1 MANASRAWQIT
12 EGELTVVDQFRRS
25 QRTSVLTIMFTDMKG
40 FTQTTEQK
48 GDDYSLKLRKL
59 HDDLLTE
66 TIEEGGAGKIVKHI
80 GDSVMA
86 VFSEPATAVARSI
99 RIQNKIQQL
108 HQKEVE
114 MKDIQVRIGL
124 HMGQVTMDDKMSLDV
139 FGRHVNRAARIEGLA
154 DGGQVLMTYTV
165 FDSAQSWLV
174 TQNKEEVSSVLHG
187 RYFLKGIAEPVEIY
201 EVYNPKYAKPRRP
214 VDARRQRSWPQLAA
228 AAVLVFLGV
237 LGTLAVLYVQRPT
250 VIFQNF
256 GVQTEVFL
264 DHSNEPLRIEGEPD
278 KYERRSVTWIP
289 MGKHLL
295 HYDVSSVTR
304 YYAPIEVGWG
314 KNYLKPRFEYFGMPG
329 KTQQVMYEKGGTN
342 QFHFSDMFEYVIYN
356 SKQQQQPVKTL
367 VGYQIKVQPKDL
379 KSSSL
384 VWTFEYKFNV
394 NGSLDGKEMPFRSF
408 SVEHD
413 SASQE
418 NLSGKELIY
427 EDERHFYYL
436 NYRLDRMYCTLD
448 VVAEY
453 IEYKKV
459 RKL

>member
-12 EGELTVVDQFRRS
+12 EGELTVVDKFRRA
-25 QRTSVLTIMFTDMKG
+25 QRTSVLTVMFTDMKG

-48 GDDYSLKLRKL
+48 GDEYSMKLRKL

-66 TIEEGGAGKIVKHI
+66 TIEEGGAGKIIKHI

-86 VFSEPATAVARSI
+86 VFSEPATAVARSLK
-99 RIQNKIQQL
+99 IQNKIQQL

-154 DGGQVLMTYTV
+154 DGGQILMTYTV

-174 TQNKEEVSSVLHG
+174 TQNKEEADSVLHG
-187 RYFLKGIAEPVEIY
+187 RYFLKGITEPVEIY

-214 VDARRQRSWPQLAA
+214 VDAKRQRSWPQLAA

-237 LGTLAVLYVQRPT
+237 VGTLAVLYVQRPT
-250 VIFQNF
+250 VIFQNL
-256 GVQTEVFL
+256 GVQTDLFF
-264 DHSNEPLRIEGEPD
+264 DNSKEPLRMEGEPE
-278 KYERRSVTWIP
+278 KYERRCVTWIP

-314 KNYLKPRFEYFGMPG
+314 KNYLKPKFEYFGLPG
-329 KTQQVMYEKGGTN
+329 KTQQVMYEKGGKNEFKFNET
-342 QFHFSDMFEYVIYN
+342 FEYSTYN
-356 SKQQQQPVKTL
+356 SQQEKVQHKAVAS
-367 VGYQIKVQPKDL
+367 YAIKVQPKVAN
-379 KSSSL
+379 STVL
-384 VWTFEYKFNV
+384 VWTFECLLNMDGAL
-394 NGSLDGKEMPFRSF
+394 NGKEIFIPPVI
-408 SVEHD
+408 VEHD
-413 SASQE
+413 SKSEE
-418 NLSGKELIY
+418 NLSGKKLIY
-427 EDERHFYYL
+427 EDERHFYQIT
-436 NYRLDRMYCTLD
+436 YRLDRVYCTLD
-448 VVAEY
+448 LESMY
-453 IEYKKV
+453 IEYK
-459 RKL
+459 

>member
-48 GDDYSLKLRKL
+48 GDEYSMKLRKL
-59 HDDLLTE
+59 HDNLLTE
-66 TIEEGGAGKIVKHI
+66 TIEEGGAGKIIKHI

-99 RIQNKIQQL
+99 RIQNKIQEL

-214 VDARRQRSWPQLAA
+214 VDAKRQRSWPQLAA
-228 AAVLVFLGV
+228 AAVLVFVGV
-237 LGTLAVLYVQRPT
+237 VGTLAVLYVQRPT

-264 DHSNEPLRIEGEPD
+264 DHEKEPLNIEGEPD
-278 KYERRSVTWIP
+278 KYERRSATWIP
-289 MGKHLL
+289 LGKHLL
-295 HYDVSSVTR
+295 HYDVSGVTR

-314 KNYLKPRFEYFGMPG
+314 KNFLKPKFEYFGMPA
-329 KTQQVMYEKGGTN
+329 KSQQVMYEKGGTN
-342 QFHFSDMFEYVIYN
+342 VFHFSETFEYATYD
-356 SKQQQQPVKTL
+356 SKQEKRQNKIHVE
-367 VGYQIKVQPKDL
+367 YRIKAQPKDP
-379 KSSSL
+379 KSNVL
-384 VWTFEYKFNV
+384 VWTFDWKLNPHGRPDEKQAFE
-394 NGSLDGKEMPFRSF
+394 SI

-413 SASQE
+413 FKNE
-418 NLSGKELIY
+418 EDLSGKKIIF
-427 EDERHFYYL
+427 EDERHFYQIR
-436 NYRLDRMYCTLD
+436 YRVDREYCTFD
-448 VVAEY
+448 VESAY
-453 IEYKKV
+453 IEYK
-459 RKL
+459 RL